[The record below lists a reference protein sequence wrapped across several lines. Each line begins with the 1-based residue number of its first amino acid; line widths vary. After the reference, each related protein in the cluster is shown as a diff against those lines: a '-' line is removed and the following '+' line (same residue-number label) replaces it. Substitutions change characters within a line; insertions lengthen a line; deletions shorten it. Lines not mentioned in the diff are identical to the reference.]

1 MPKPCLPRQARVQE
15 LLPPEVALPETYYM
29 PCARRFAE
37 RGEQQLQQQKKKPE
51 LTTEDAE
58 GKGDNFHKADNCLM
72 IFGGPVACES
82 KCR

>member
-1 MPKPCLPRQARVQE
+1 MPKPCPPRQARVQE
-15 LLPPEVALPETYYM
+15 LLPPEVVHVGQPQE
-29 PCARRFAE
+29 
-37 RGEQQLQQQKKKPE
+37 GEQQLQQQKKKPE